1 MLILPNANGLGVN
14 FYQLCQR
21 VLEPPGNGHSGA
33 EVYIIVGE
41 LLRSQGRGG
50 IDGGSGFI
58 DNGIAGIRECTEH
71 LHCHGFSL
79 PGGGAVADGDMLYPV
94 LPHQCGQGGDCLLL
108 FALAECGVDH
118 GSIQHLASGVYHSYL
133 AAVAVSGIQS
143 HGDKAFYRGLH
154 QQRLQVQRKIVDGAL
169 AGTVGQL
176 VADFPGNRGENQSLI
191 GIFGCCTNKQRNI
204 PLWL

>member
-1 MLILPNANGLGVN
+1 MPDIMLAHENR
-14 FYQLCQR
+14 QR
-21 VLEPPGNGHSGA
+21 CN
-33 EVYIIVGE
+33 
-41 LLRSQGRGG
+41 
-50 IDGGSGFI
+50 
-58 DNGIAGIRECTEH
+58 
-71 LHCHGFSL
+71 
-79 PGGGAVADGDMLYPV
+79 
-94 LPHQCGQGGDCLLL
+94 CLLL
-108 FALAECGVDH
+108 FSFTEG
-118 GSIQHLASGVYHSYL
+118 GINNSGVQNLPGCVHNSNL